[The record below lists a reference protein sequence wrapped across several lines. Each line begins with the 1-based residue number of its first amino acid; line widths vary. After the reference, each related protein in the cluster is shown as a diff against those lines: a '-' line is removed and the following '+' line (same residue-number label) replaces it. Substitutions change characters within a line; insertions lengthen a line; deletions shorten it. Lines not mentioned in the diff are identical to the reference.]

1 MNNDASREDLKE
13 RLTRIKL
20 DLERKKN
27 LYNCLY
33 KKYSDLYELSER
45 YLTEIDTGDLDIL
58 EQLRKFIEE
67 SYYDRKN
74 DQSWGISSREN
85 Y

>member
-1 MNNDASREDLKE
+1 MSKLLRETLKE
-13 RLTRIKL
+13 RVTLIQSGLKKKR
-20 DLERKKN
+20 DLYER
-27 LYNCLY
+27 LH

-45 YLTEIDTGDLDIL
+45 YLSEIDTGDLDIL

-67 SYYDRKN
+67 NYYDRKN
-74 DQSWGISSREN
+74 DQSWGISPGEN